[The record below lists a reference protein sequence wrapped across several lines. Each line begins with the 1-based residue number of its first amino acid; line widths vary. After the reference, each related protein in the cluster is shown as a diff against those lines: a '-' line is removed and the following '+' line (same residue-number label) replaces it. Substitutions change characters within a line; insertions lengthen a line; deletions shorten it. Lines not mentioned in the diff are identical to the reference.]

1 MIRLLTRAEGGR
13 SGAWG
18 LAGGSSPLP
27 RACVSCG
34 GQGLGGLRVPR
45 TRFQGDVVR
54 GRGGFAQA
62 APGLEPR
69 AGLSFSRPS
78 AERSGPALDRVG
90 AAEGAVAGQGRGGG
104 REPGTVREQA
114 PKGQGAPRK

>member
-1 MIRLLTRAEGGR
+1 MIRLLTRAVGGR
-13 SGAWG
+13 PGAWG

-69 AGLSFSRPS
+69 AGLSFSRPADS
-78 AERSGPALDRVG
+78 SSGIHLRN
-90 AAEGAVAGQGRGGG
+90 GRGRHWTGWGQLKAPLPG
-104 REPGTVREQA
+104 RAVVEAESRVQ
-114 PKGQGAPRK
+114 

>member
-1 MIRLLTRAEGGR
+1 MIRLLTRAVGGR
-13 SGAWG
+13 PGAWG

-54 GRGGFAQA
+54 GRGGLPRLRQ
-62 APGLEPR
+62 GLNL
-69 AGLSFSRPS
+69 GLASRS
-78 AERSGPALDRVG
+78 VVHLRN
-90 AAEGAVAGQGRGGG
+90 GRGRHWTGWGQLKVPLPG
-104 REPGTVREQA
+104 RAVVEAESRVQ
-114 PKGQGAPRK
+114 